1 VASTIVVLMGVEIIA
16 ETETPDGQRFQ

>member
-1 VASTIVVLMGVEIIA
+1 VASTIVVLMRVEIIA